1 MKFSDPCPK
10 SIRMAICFYQRQ
22 LMEQVD
28 PVKREVYQLLLR
40 SLDRQ
45 LKDAEQKELKEV
57 VLSN

>member
-10 SIRMAICFYQRQ
+10 SLRMAICFYQRQ
-22 LMEQVD
+22 LMAQVD

-45 LKDAEQKELKEV
+45 LKDIETKERREV
-57 VLSN
+57 VLSS

>member
-1 MKFSDPCPK
+1 
-10 SIRMAICFYQRQ
+10 MAICFYQRQ

-45 LKDAEQKELKEV
+45 LKDADQKELKEV

>member
-1 MKFSDPCPK
+1 MRFSDPCPK

-45 LKDAEQKELKEV
+45 LKNAEEKELKEV

>member
-1 MKFSDPCPK
+1 MRFSDPCPK
-10 SIRMAICFYQRQ
+10 SLRMAICFYQRQ

-45 LKDAEQKELKEV
+45 LKNAEEKELKEV
-57 VLSN
+57 VLLN